1 MRTIKPKAQV
11 GRFPALPALMAQAL
25 VILAASNAQALETS
39 ARQALLIDTTT
50 GTTLLAKDA
59 DAMMAPA
66 SMTKMMTVYMLFE
79 ALKDGRLA
87 LDHELPVSKN
97 AWEKGGAASGGSTMF
112 LEPESKVKVEDL
124 IHGIIVQSGNDAC
137 IVVAEA
143 LAGSEQTFAEQM
155 TEKAKKLGLQ
165 NSTFRNATGWPD
177 PEHLTTSRD
186 MALLARRTIE
196 DFPEYYP
203 YYAEKEFTFNGISQQ
218 NRNPLLYKDMGADG
232 LKTGHTSV
240 SGYGLTASAQEEGRR
255 LILVV
260 NGLES
265 MRARS
270 EESERLMSWG
280 FREFKP
286 YALFKGG
293 EQVSEAEVWLGQAA
307 TVPLVVPDDLAVTLS
322 HQGRKDMQVK
332 VSYNGPVPAP
342 INRGDQVAT
351 LSVNAPGIE
360 TVEVPLVAGDSVDEL
375 GMVGKMAAALQNMI
389 FGSAD

>member
-1 MRTIKPKAQV
+1 MKPKAQFG
-11 GRFPALPALMAQAL
+11 GRLAVLALSAQAL
-25 VILAASNAQALETS
+25 IMLAASNTQALETS
-39 ARQALLIDTTT
+39 ARQAVLMDTTT
-50 GTTLLAKDA
+50 GTTLLAKEA
-59 DAMMAPA
+59 DTLMAPA

-87 LDHELPVSKN
+87 LDDELLVSKN

-112 LEPESKVKVEDL
+112 LDPGSQVKVEDL
-124 IHGIIVQSGNDAC
+124 LRGIIVQSGNDAC

-143 LAGSEQTFAEQM
+143 LAGSEQTFAEKM

-165 NSTFRNATGWPD
+165 NSTFRNSTGWPD

-203 YYAEKEFTFNGISQQ
+203 YYAEKKFTFNGINQG
-218 NRNPLLYKDMGADG
+218 NRNPLLYKDLGADG
-232 LKTGHTSV
+232 LKTGHTQA
-240 SGYGLTASAQEEGRR
+240 SGYGLTASAEQEGRR

-270 EESERLMSWG
+270 EESDRLMSWG

-286 YALFKGG
+286 YALFNAG
-293 EQVSEAEVWLGQAA
+293 EPVSEAEVWLGQAPA
-307 TVPLVVPDDLAVTLS
+307 VPLVVSDDLTVTLS
-322 HQGRKDMQVK
+322 HQGRKNMQVK
-332 VSYNGPVPAP
+332 VSYDGPIPAP
-342 INRGDQVAT
+342 INKGDQLAMLT
-351 LSVNAPGIE
+351 IDGPGIE
-360 TVEVPLVAGDSVDEL
+360 TIEVPLVAGDTVDEL
-375 GMVGKMAAALQNMI
+375 GMIGKMGAALQNVI